1 MTGNILHQTAT
12 ELRGSSRHGQIR
24 FDDEAG
30 ATLCGNEAVRDRRRR
45 ATVTATLATLDAKCR
60 DVLVLVDVLEAR
72 DPLVLHG
79 DGPEAHLES
88 AAVDTLGAV
97 RLDGR
102 AGQCAHHPR
111 NVEEKRPRLL
121 EGRGDDHLVPELH
134 LIPPCSRAPSRGA
147 PL

>member
-1 MTGNILHQTAT
+1 MAGNILHQTAT

-24 FDDEAG
+24 LDDEAG
-30 ATLCGNEAVRDRRRR
+30 AALCGKEAIRDRGRR
-45 ATVTATLATLDAKCR
+45 AAVTAALATLDAKGR

-79 DGPEAHLES
+79 NGPEAHLES

-102 AGQCAHHPR
+102 AGQRAHHSR

-121 EGRGDDHLVPELH
+121 ERRGNDHLVLELH
-134 LIPPCSRAPSRGA
+134 LIPPCSRAPARDA